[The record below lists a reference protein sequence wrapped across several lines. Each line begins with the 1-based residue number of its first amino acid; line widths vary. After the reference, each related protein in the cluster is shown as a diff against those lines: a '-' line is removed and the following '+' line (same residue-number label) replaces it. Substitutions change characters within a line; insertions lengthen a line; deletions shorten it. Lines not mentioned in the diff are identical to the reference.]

1 MTGFRWTDATGAE
14 VELDGPSAMQAE
26 VTELDTTIDR
36 LFREVSMLT
45 GDGEERKR
53 RELRSA
59 LIRHNQ
65 LKMDIDRWNE
75 HVEQGAHE
83 RARALAN
90 EIRTATD
97 DAKFLR
103 LIVSLHDEFEL
114 VSANNPAR
122 LQGEPSHTQQRAA
135 ELAKE
140 EARNLGSNFRTAFER
155 LQLDSKF
162 YRPESDEGGW
172 FEWRDGQGVICRLAS
187 PLAIEREID
196 EVIAKLYGMVPKLEA
211 TLSHLETVEILTLAN
226 DLGARLTIL
235 RANLKTFENESA
247 RREDEEWERAMKE
260 WQARNR

>member
-1 MTGFRWTDATGAE
+1 MTGFLWTDATGAE
-14 VELDGPSAMQAE
+14 VELDEPSAMQAE
-26 VTELDTTIDR
+26 VAELDTTIDR

-45 GDGEERKR
+45 GEGKERKR
-53 RELRSA
+53 RELHTA
-59 LIRHNQ
+59 LTRHNQ

-75 HVEQGAHE
+75 HVEQGTQE
-83 RARALAN
+83 RATALAN

-97 DAKFLR
+97 NAKFLR
-103 LIVSLHDEFEL
+103 LVVSLHDEFEL

-135 ELAKE
+135 ELANE
-140 EARNLGSNFRTAFER
+140 EARNLGSTFRTAFER

-196 EVIAKLYGMVPKLEA
+196 EVIAKLYGMIPKLEA
-211 TLSHLETVEILTLAN
+211 TLSHLETVEILASAD

-235 RANLKTFENESA
+235 RANLEDFERESA
-247 RREDEEWERAMKE
+247 KREDELWDLAQRE
-260 WQARNR
+260 WQCTR

>member
-14 VELDGPSAMQAE
+14 VELDEPSAMQAE
-26 VTELDTTIDR
+26 VAELDTTLDR

-45 GDGEERKR
+45 GEGKERKR
-53 RELRSA
+53 RELHTA
-59 LIRHNQ
+59 LTRHNQ

-75 HVEQGAHE
+75 HVEQGTQE
-83 RARALAN
+83 RATALAN

-97 DAKFLR
+97 NAKFLR
-103 LIVSLHDEFEL
+103 LVVSLHDEFEL

-135 ELAKE
+135 ELANE
-140 EARNLGSNFRTAFER
+140 EARNLGSTFRTAFER

-196 EVIAKLYGMVPKLEA
+196 EVIAKLYGMIPKLEA
-211 TLSHLETVEILTLAN
+211 TLSHLETVEILASAD

-235 RANLKTFENESA
+235 RANLEDFERESA
-247 RREDEEWERAMKE
+247 KREDELWDLAQRE
-260 WQARNR
+260 WQSTR